1 MPSHCTHKDG
11 ALAFRLDIFRWPVP
25 MVTIAEFA
33 LAAALVLQGVR
44 LLWALVTPAGA
55 LGMPPPSQPQ
65 AKADFAVLSRVDP
78 FFRGLDSAGDAR
90 AFAAT
95 GIYTLFGVRTGAA
108 GRGSAILAGPDGR
121 QEAYTVGQAIAP
133 GTVLTAVGADH
144 AVVSR
149 AGVHIRIAF
158 QPPSSLGA
166 PSAPIA
172 PAAPIVASGG
182 GTITPKSFLSQTA
195 FQPRLQDG
203 QVLGYTVAPRDSG
216 QALQQAGLQ
225 AGDVIR
231 TINGSAL
238 SRNRFEEIESEFS
251 GSDQVELTVE
261 RGGQIITKNLR
272 VTQ

>member
-1 MPSHCTHKDG
+1 MV
-11 ALAFRLDIFRWPVP
+11 FRLDTFRWPVP
-25 MVTIAEFA
+25 MMTVVEFA
-33 LAAALVLQGVR
+33 LAGALALQGVR

-55 LGMPPPSQPQ
+55 LGMPPPSPPQ
-65 AKADFAVLSRVDP
+65 AKPDFTILSRFDP
-78 FFRGLDSAGDAR
+78 FFRGLGSGGDAS

-95 GIYTLFGVRTGAA
+95 GIYTLFGVRTGAN

-121 QEAYTVGQAIAP
+121 QEAYTVGQAITP
-133 GTVLTAVGADH
+133 GTVLTSVGADH

-149 AGVHIRIAF
+149 AGVYIRIAF
-158 QPPSSLGA
+158 QPPASSGL
-166 PSAPIA
+166 PSPP
-172 PAAPIVASGG
+172 PAAPASVPNAGG
-182 GTITPKSFLSQTA
+182 GTISPKAFLSQTA

-251 GSDQVELTVE
+251 GADQVELTVE

-272 VTQ
+272 VAQ

>member
-1 MPSHCTHKDG
+1 MPSHRTHKDE
-11 ALAFRLDIFRWPVP
+11 ALAYRLDIFRWPVP
-25 MVTIAEFA
+25 WATVAEFA
-33 LAAALVLQGVR
+33 LTAALAIQGVR
-44 LLWALVTPAGA
+44 LIWALVTPAGA
-55 LGMPPPSQPQ
+55 MGMPPPSQPQ
-65 AKADFAVLSRVDP
+65 GKADFAVLSRVDP

-95 GIYTLFGVRTGAA
+95 GIYTLFGIRTGAA

-121 QEAYTVGQAIAP
+121 QEAYTVGQAISP

-158 QPPSSLGA
+158 QPPSASG
-166 PSAPIA
+166 APIA
-172 PAAPIVASGG
+172 PAAPIAASGG
-182 GTITPKSFLSQTA
+182 GTITPKAFLSQTA

-203 QVLGYTVAPRDSG
+203 QVLGYTVTPRDSG

-272 VTQ
+272 VAQ

>member
-1 MPSHCTHKDG
+1 M
-11 ALAFRLDIFRWPVP
+11 
-25 MVTIAEFA
+25 AEFA
-33 LAAALVLQGVR
+33 LAAALVIQSVR
-44 LLWALVTPAGA
+44 LLWALVTPAGVI
-55 LGMPPPSQPQ
+55 GMPPPSQPQ
-65 AKADFAVLSRVDP
+65 TNADFSVLSRIDP
-78 FFRGLDSAGDAR
+78 FFRGLDSAGSAR

-95 GIYTLFGVRTGAA
+95 GIYTLFGVRTGAT

-121 QEAYTVGQAIAP
+121 QEAYTVGQVIAP

-158 QPPSSLGA
+158 VPPSSSGA
-166 PSAPIA
+166 SSTPPIALAAPIA
-172 PAAPIVASGG
+172 DARG
-182 GTITPKSFLSQTA
+182 GTISPKTFLSQTA

-203 QVLGYTVAPRDSG
+203 QVLGYTVSPRDSG
-216 QALQQAGLQ
+216 QALLQAGLQ

-272 VTQ
+272 VAQ